1 MEEVIAFLIEHFQDI
16 DACPPANDLGQLLE
30 EVGFDD
36 AEIGNALMFL
46 EVLSDLPVAPLEEQ
60 SSGAMRVY
68 CPEELDA
75 LPQDILG
82 LLHFLEQADA
92 INSVQREFVIH
103 ALLHL
108 PAEEIDLNT
117 AKVLALLVLW
127 AHRSELP
134 NLIGDELMVAL
145 HGKAVMH

>member
-36 AEIGNALMFL
+36 AEIGNALLFL
-46 EVLSDLPVAPLEEQ
+46 EVLDDLPPAPEDAH
-60 SSGAMRVY
+60 SSGALRVY

-75 LPQDILG
+75 LPQDVLG
-82 LLHFLEQADA
+82 LLHFLEQAEA
-92 INSVQREFVIH
+92 INPVQREFVIH

-108 PAEEIDLNT
+108 PPEDINLNT
-117 AKVLALLVLW
+117 AKVLALMVLW

-134 NLIGDELMVAL
+134 ILIGDELMVAL
-145 HGKAVMH
+145 HGNAVMH

>member
-46 EVLSDLPVAPLEEQ
+46 EVLSDLPVAPLEER

-75 LPQDILG
+75 LP
-82 LLHFLEQADA
+82 
-92 INSVQREFVIH
+92 
-103 ALLHL
+103 
-108 PAEEIDLNT
+108 
-117 AKVLALLVLW
+117 
-127 AHRSELP
+127 
-134 NLIGDELMVAL
+134 
-145 HGKAVMH
+145 